1 MRISGLKRPRR
12 RSRRK
17 SPKVSNLENRSMIC
31 GSYGDELGEGK
42 LIYLAWDGVYDTAGA
57 AGVQC

>member
-1 MRISGLKRPRR
+1 
-12 RSRRK
+12 
-17 SPKVSNLENRSMIC
+17 MIC

-57 AGVQC
+57 AGVQF